1 MPLLSNTF
9 ASRTHPARLLRSAA
23 ICVALSLRC
32 VVAFADDTDA
42 HPWLSGL
49 FRLDQRARALD
60 AEYYG
65 TSQSER
71 NNIRVQV
78 VEGVR
83 SWGSARGL
91 ELQMR
96 GGLFHSEGARNA
108 SNIEKSN
115 LASGDSRATGVI
127 GGGAVRLYP
136 LNLGAARL
144 FAEGSVQILYT
155 SFGSN
160 SVFPAGGTGVNGF
173 LRAGAGV
180 AFDVSPR
187 LTLEAAYHLAHVSN
201 GSGLTP
207 QNPMWNGSG
216 GGLAIRRRF

>member
-1 MPLLSNTF
+1 MSLIATIF
-9 ASRTHPARLLRSAA
+9 VSRARIPRLLRYAA
-23 ICVALSLRC
+23 TCVVLFLRCAVAL
-32 VVAFADDTDA
+32 AEDQDA
-42 HPWLSGL
+42 HPWLSGF
-49 FRLDQRARALD
+49 FRLDQRSRTLD
-60 AEYYG
+60 VEYYG
-65 TSQSER
+65 TRESQR

-78 VEGVR
+78 LEGIR
-83 SWGSARGL
+83 SWSSTRGL

-108 SNIEKSN
+108 SDIEMSN
-115 LASGDSRATGVI
+115 LASGDSRASGVI
-127 GGGAVRLYP
+127 GGGALRLYP

-173 LRAGAGV
+173 LRAGAGL

>member
-1 MPLLSNTF
+1 MSLIPNNF
-9 ASRTHPARLLRSAA
+9 ASRTRASRLLLYAVTCVLSFTRCA
-23 ICVALSLRC
+23 VAL
-32 VVAFADDTDA
+32 ADDRDPHT
-42 HPWLSGL
+42 WLGGF
-49 FRLDQRARALD
+49 FRLDQRAVALD

-65 TSQSER
+65 TSQGQR

-78 VEGVR
+78 VEGIR
-83 SWGSARGL
+83 SWSSARGL

-108 SNIEKSN
+108 SDIEMSN
-115 LASGDSRATGVI
+115 LTSGDSRATGVI

-136 LNLGAARL
+136 LKLGAARL

-187 LTLEAAYHLAHVSN
+187 LTVEAAYHLAHVSN